1 MHPEQL
7 SALALSHQA
16 DLLVEA
22 EQVRQGRPVAHRP
35 RLRRRWRGRF
45 AP

>member
-7 SALALSHQA
+7 GALALSHQA
-16 DLLVEA
+16 DLLAEA
-22 EQVRQGRPVAHRP
+22 EKIRNGRPVANRP

-45 AP
+45 AT